1 MQIIIRRKTL
11 TTVFLIAA
19 GLTLI
24 LIGWLGGFSRSGPGM
39 EKPVEPGTAV
49 TGEGIKDAGG
59 KSAGSGNELAE
70 TADGPHETVRISG
83 GNSVPESWL
92 AENLETGGEFFVE
105 YRMERDRVRGQQVE
119 FYREII
125 NNPNSSSDARQLAQN
140 RLLLISQNIEREMKL
155 ENLIRAKGYKD
166 AAVFLQDKSVTA
178 IVQAK
183 KLTDK
188 EIAEI
193 AEIIARGTGVGE
205 QNVFVI
211 AKM

>member
-1 MQIIIRRKTL
+1 MQIIIKRKTL
-11 TTVFLIAA
+11 TMVVLTAA
-19 GLTLI
+19 GLIFI
-24 LIGWLGGFSRSGPGM
+24 LIGWLGGVGRSGPGM
-39 EKPVEPGTAV
+39 EKPADPGTAV
-49 TGEGIKDAGG
+49 IGVGHADTEKEGEVK
-59 KSAGSGNELAE
+59 KNSSAQSA
-70 TADGPHETVRISG
+70 S
-83 GNSVPESWL
+83 SVPKSWV

-140 RLLLISQNIEREMKL
+140 RLLVVSQNIEREMKL

-166 AAVFLQDKSVTA
+166 AAVFLQDKTVTA
-178 IVQAK
+178 IVQARS
-183 KLTDK
+183 LTEK

-193 AEIIARGTGVGE
+193 AAIVARGTGVDE
-205 QNVFVI
+205 QNVFVM